1 MHWIPAFVGLSL
13 IYFYVHYLFASNTA
27 HISAM
32 YAPFLALALAVGTPP
47 ALAALLLAFFS
58 NLFASLTHYGT
69 AAGPILFGSGNVDI
83 VTWWR
88 LGALVSVVNITI
100 LAGRRQPVVA
110 AAGLW

>member
-1 MHWIPAFVGLSL
+1 
-13 IYFYVHYLFASNTA
+13 
-27 HISAM
+27 M
-32 YAPFLALALAVGTPP
+32 YGPFLALALAVGTPP

-88 LGALVSVVNITI
+88 LGAFISVVNITI
-100 LAGRRQPVVA
+100 WLGAGSLWWRLL
-110 AAGLW
+110 GLW